1 MEFEYSKKTKM
12 YMEQLTD
19 FMNKHIY
26 PAEPVFAEQ
35 LNQGPTRW
43 QVPPIMEELK
53 VRARER
59 GLWSGRLGGWHR
71 GRFGH
76 PDCRRWRRP

>member
-26 PAEPVFAEQ
+26 ILSSLDKFF
-35 LNQGPTRW
+35 TRPR
-43 QVPPIMEELK
+43 VP
-53 VRARER
+53 
-59 GLWSGRLGGWHR
+59 
-71 GRFGH
+71 
-76 PDCRRWRRP
+76 